1 MPIAPSLSKP
11 LVRRSEKPL
20 ALRCKQRAVVEGTAH
35 LSDHELLAL
44 VLDPSGRSQAAWQAS
59 SRLLL
64 ECGAPSRLSR
74 FRAGG
79 LSNLARVSDK
89 DALRVLAALE
99 LGRRAERADDSDVT
113 GEALTAEAVFAWA
126 KPRLGALEHE
136 ELWVLCVDS
145 RTRLRSTWQAGRG
158 GLHGCAVL
166 PRDVLVPVV
175 REAAAAFVVVHNH
188 PSGDPAPSAEDVA
201 FTRALS
207 QAGAALSIPLLDH
220 VVVGGGAYRSLL
232 DAGLL

>member
-1 MPIAPSLSKP
+1 MKSAYPS
-11 LVRRSEKPL
+11 
-20 ALRCKQRAVVEGTAH
+20 KQRAVLEGTAQ
-35 LSDHELLAL
+35 LSDQELVAL
-44 VLDPSGRSQAAWQAS
+44 VLDPTGRNHSAWESS
-59 SRLLL
+59 SRLLVGGSGL
-64 ECGAPSRLSR
+64 SRLAR
-74 FRAGG
+74 FRARG
-79 LSNLARVSDK
+79 LAQLANVSES

-99 LGRRAERADDSDVT
+99 LGHRVERASKVT
-113 GEALTAEAVFAWA
+113 TMGEPLTAEGVFAWA
-126 KPRLGALEHE
+126 QPRLGDLEHE
-136 ELWVLCVDS
+136 ELWVLCVDA

-188 PSGDPAPSAEDVA
+188 PSGDPSPSAEDVA

-207 QAGAALSIPLLDH
+207 KGGAALSIPLLDH